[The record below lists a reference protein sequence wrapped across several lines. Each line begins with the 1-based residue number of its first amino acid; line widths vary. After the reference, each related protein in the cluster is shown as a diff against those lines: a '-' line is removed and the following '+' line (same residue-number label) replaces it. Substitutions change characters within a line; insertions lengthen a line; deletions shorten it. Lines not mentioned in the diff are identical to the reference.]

1 MEPESSDSGY
11 TLYARSDRNGADYD
25 YCVHLPS
32 ENSRLEMLRLFVGR
46 RQKLGGF
53 SPRFPLY
60 PAETHLCGCQK
71 KRRADVNTEPENQKE
86 NIHETQ
92 PQQICSHFALRICG
106 HHLLSY
112 NVGNH
117 AWTGRRTWNRKDAK
131 NWRVIFRR
139 RRSLARGDAKAMRG
153 RA

>member
-1 MEPESSDSGY
+1 MFHEHEIDEVLGWEY
-11 TLYARSDRNGADYD
+11 
-25 YCVHLPS
+25 HL
-32 ENSRLEMLRLFVGR
+32 N
-46 RQKLGGF
+46 
-53 SPRFPLY
+53 SPRPEFLEPTDLFSW
-60 PAETHLCGCQK
+60 ASLNA
-71 KRRADVNTEPENQKE
+71 RNTSASGQRFFSIDRGFHFIAQFNQNPEG
-86 NIHETQ
+86 IYETQ
-92 PQQICSHFALRICG
+92 PQQICGHFALRICG

>member
-1 MEPESSDSGY
+1 MKP
-11 TLYARSDRNGADYD
+11 
-25 YCVHLPS
+25 
-32 ENSRLEMLRLFVGR
+32 
-46 RQKLGGF
+46 K
-53 SPRFPLY
+53 
-60 PAETHLCGCQK
+60 
-71 KRRADVNTEPENQKE
+71 
-86 NIHETQ
+86 
-92 PQQICSHFALRICG
+92 PQQICGRFALRICG